1 MKSSL
6 RLGLTTSASFT
17 EFESSLS
24 SAVKSHASKGRV
36 LILTDMFGG
45 TPSRIGMTLHETGK
59 VEVVTGVSLPM
70 LLKALQLSE
79 SDEDL
84 IEIAQK
90 VRKTGER
97 GISVASE
104 ILGESNGRN
113 RHLRQQEDKRMSKSE
128 TTVTITHS
136 YGLHLRAA
144 GTLAQKPAPSR
155 QKSRSQ

>member
-1 MKSSL
+1 MIYIIVATHGTLGTSL
-6 RLGLTTSASFT
+6 VETALTVLGGDERLTALGLTTGASFE

-24 SAVKSHASKGRV
+24 AAVKAHASKGRV

-59 VEVVTGVSLPM
+59 VEVITGVSLPM

-84 IEIAQK
+84 VEVAQK
-90 VRKTGER
+90 VRKAGER

-104 ILGESNGRN
+104 ILGG
-113 RHLRQQEDKRMSKSE
+113 M
-128 TTVTITHS
+128 
-136 YGLHLRAA
+136 
-144 GTLAQKPAPSR
+144 
-155 QKSRSQ
+155 

>member
-1 MKSSL
+1 MLTFAIASFERFQNDIYNCSHPRKPGNVTRRHRANRSGGDEIL
-6 RLGLTTSASFT
+6 TAVGLTTSASFA

-24 SAVKSHASKGRV
+24 SAVKTHASKGRV

-84 IEIAQK
+84 IDVAQK
-90 VRKTGER
+90 VRKAGER

-104 ILGESNGRN
+104 ILGE
-113 RHLRQQEDKRMSKSE
+113 
-128 TTVTITHS
+128 I
-136 YGLHLRAA
+136 
-144 GTLAQKPAPSR
+144 
-155 QKSRSQ
+155 